1 MAIQRSGV
9 RVLVSRSHFAQL
21 LGYDCKWTTGCL
33 LSAVVLQNPAIY
45 IYIFSNYLSGVLVNQ
60 PQWKTEVHFHGEQIE
75 AFTTLQLLHYYFP

>member
-45 IYIFSNYLSGVLVNQ
+45 IF
-60 PQWKTEVHFHGEQIE
+60 
-75 AFTTLQLLHYYFP
+75 FPII